1 MIRIKPIKSSG
12 GAAGVANYLRNEH
25 AGESAEQAVGY
36 YSECG
41 GAPSFWAGRGAEAL
55 GLSGAVDTDQFQAL
69 LEGKLQDGTDLAG
82 RHQNRRMGDG
92 YVLSAPKSVSMM
104 ACEDERW
111 KAWHDEGVKAAV
123 AFLQERMVY
132 ARLGKGGRIS
142 EYDGDIIAAVHRHED
157 ARPVDGI
164 VDMDLHS
171 HVTVINAMRR
181 SDGQWTSIN
190 NDQGV
195 DCELQKETDAIYLA
209 TMAQLAVEHG
219 YALEQSATGFEVAG
233 ITRDQIEA
241 FSRRRGQI
249 QADLSDKGGIE
260 DASVAQRDAAWSAT
274 RAEKRQLSQSEQ
286 RWEWRQ
292 RLREAKV
299 PAHDLW
305 VESVKSL
312 ERAKQRE
319 MQHPDRATLAVQRAL
334 KHCSEHDTVFSLS
347 SVRAEV
353 LRQGMAE
360 GLSIEAIDTAL
371 HSAPELLDG
380 GVVDRDGTGKLRKL
394 QTTTLAVEEE
404 LAMQRIATEGK
415 VKALRS
421 PETVSSLLA
430 QRQQAQGWNYSDGQ
444 IEAIQMALTGKE
456 QHQGIV
462 GAAGAGKTTSM
473 AVIVEQYR
481 QAGYTVIGLAPSAKA
496 AAELQSAGCQTQTLE
511 SFLRSKPSE
520 ASGKVFYIV
529 DEAGMVSRRD
539 LLRFYRRAQ
548 QDGARTLA
556 VGDPRQLQA
565 VQAGNPFEQ
574 LLRCNGFR
582 QASITQINRQKDK
595 ALLAIAEAFSRGDAD
610 KGLRLADPY
619 LREVPLPDPAPGQ
632 KKLDKAAKQ
641 EVLARA
647 AAASYLR
654 LSPEERRQTLV
665 LAASNGT
672 RRVANAEIRR
682 GLIERGELGR
692 ESVMIT
698 ALDKVSL
705 SVAHQA
711 QAAFYR
717 PGQVVELGRAESGV
731 GERGTRWRIV
741 GTENGKLQVVPLHAE
756 AKAPVNLRPST
767 KLQLFDVRPMVLRE
781 GDQILFRQ
789 NDKGREIDLRNG
801 DDAVIAIKDG
811 KAFATLRDGKQVPLR
826 TSEVMDYGYCRTVH
840 ASQGATVD
848 RAIVI
853 AESSR
858 AGANLG
864 YVALSREKHYLEVLT
879 DDKERLVESWGKYV
893 QQESAREAA
902 MRGTR
907 QTARDQAR
915 EVISCQL
922 AHARAEERTQR
933 ETRKREK
940 ARDTLTSKKQRSPAY
955 DQGISW

>member
-1 MIRIKPIKSSG
+1 MIRVKPIKSRG
-12 GAAGVANYLRNEH
+12 GAAGVANYLRNAH

-36 YSECG
+36 YSERG

-69 LEGKLQDGTDLAG
+69 LEGKLPDGTDLAG

-92 YVLSAPKSVSMM
+92 YVISAPKSVSMM

-111 KAWHDEGVKAAV
+111 KVWHDEGVKAAV
-123 AFLQERMVY
+123 AFLQEHMVY
-132 ARLGKGGRIS
+132 ARLGKGGRVS
-142 EYDGDIIAAVHRHED
+142 GYDGDIIAAVHRHED
-157 ARPVDGI
+157 ARPVDGL

-171 HVTVINAMRR
+171 HVTVINALRR

-195 DCELQKETDAIYLA
+195 DCELQKEADAIYLA
-209 TMAQLAVEHG
+209 TMARLAVEHG
-219 YALEQSATGFEVAG
+219 YELEQSATGFEVAG

-249 QADLSDKGGIE
+249 QADLADKGGIE
-260 DASVAQRDAAWSAT
+260 GASVAQRDAAWSAT

-299 PAHDLW
+299 LTHDLL
-305 VESVKSL
+305 VRSA
-312 ERAKQRE
+312 ERARQRE
-319 MQHPDRATLAVQRAL
+319 TPHPDRAALAVQRAL
-334 KHCSEHDTVFSLS
+334 EHCGERDTVFSQS
-347 SVRAEV
+347 AVRAEA

-360 GLSIEAIDTAL
+360 GLSIEVIDAAL
-371 HSAPELLDG
+371 RSTPDLLDG
-380 GVVDRDGTGKLRKL
+380 GDVDRDGTGKMRRMY
-394 QTTTLAVEEE
+394 TTTLAVEEE
-404 LAMQRIATEGK
+404 LEIQAIATQGEAD
-415 VKALRS
+415 ALRS
-421 PETVSSLLA
+421 PEAVSRLLA

-444 IEAIQMALTGKE
+444 IAAIQMALTGRE
-456 QHQGIV
+456 PHQGIV

-473 AVIVEQYR
+473 AVLVEQYR
-481 QAGYTVIGLAPSAKA
+481 QAGYEVIGLAPSAKA

-511 SFLRSKPSE
+511 SFLRSKPAETSR
-520 ASGKVFYIV
+520 KVLYIV

-582 QASITQINRQKDK
+582 QASIAKINRQKDK
-595 ALLAIAEAFSRGDAD
+595 ALLAIAEAFASGDAE
-610 KGLRLADPY
+610 KGLQLADPY
-619 LREVPLPDPAPGQ
+619 LWEIPLPNPAPGQ
-632 KKLDKAAKQ
+632 KSLDKGVKQ
-641 EVLARA
+641 ECLARA
-647 AAASYLR
+647 AAESYLR
-654 LSPEERRQTLV
+654 LSSEERGQTLV

-672 RRVANAEIRR
+672 RRIANEEIRR
-682 GLIERGELGR
+682 GLIIRGELGQ
-692 ESVMIT
+692 EFIIIA

-705 SVAHQA
+705 SATHQG
-711 QAAFYR
+711 QTAFYR
-717 PGQVVELGRAESGV
+717 PGQVVELGREEQGV
-731 GERGTRWRIV
+731 GERGTRWKIV
-741 GTENGKLQVVPLHAE
+741 GTEHGTLQVVPLQE
-756 AKAPVNLRPST
+756 DRKEPVNLKPST
-767 KLQLFDVRPMVLRE
+767 KLQLYDVRQMELRE
-781 GDQILFRQ
+781 GDQVLFRQ
-789 NDKGREIDLRNG
+789 NDKSRDIDLHNG
-801 DDAVIAIKDG
+801 DDAIITMRDG
-811 KAFATLRDGKQVPLR
+811 KAFAMLRDGRQVPLQA
-826 TSEVMDYGYCRTVH
+826 SEVMDYGYCRTVH

-864 YVALSREKHYLEVLT
+864 YVALSREKHHLDILT
-879 DDKERLVESWGKYV
+879 DDKEKLTESWGKYV

-902 MRGTR
+902 MRGTTQAAR
-907 QTARDQAR
+907 QQAH
-915 EVISCQL
+915 EAVSSQL
-922 AHARAEERTQR
+922 GRVHAEEK
-933 ETRKREK
+933 TRHEAVKREK
-940 ARDTLTSKKQRSPAY
+940 ARNTLTANEHRSPAY

>member
-1 MIRIKPIKSSG
+1 MIRVKPIKSNG
-12 GAAGVANYLRNEH
+12 GAAGVANYLRNAH

-36 YSECG
+36 YSEQG
-41 GAPSFWAGRGAEAL
+41 GAPSFWVGRGAEAL
-55 GLSGAVDTDQFQAL
+55 GLSGAVDPDQFQAL
-69 LEGKLQDGTDLAG
+69 LEGNLPDGTDLAG

-104 ACEDERW
+104 TCEDERW
-111 KAWHDEGVKAAV
+111 KAWHDEGVKATV
-123 AFLQERMVY
+123 AFLQEHMVY
-132 ARLGKGGRIS
+132 ARLGKGGQVS

-157 ARPVDGI
+157 ARPVDGL

-195 DCELQKETDAIYLA
+195 DCELQKEADTIYLA
-209 TMAQLAVEHG
+209 TMARLAVEHG
-219 YALEQSATGFEVAG
+219 YELEQSATGFEVAG

-249 QADLSDKGGIE
+249 QADLSAKGGIE
-260 DASVAQRDAAWSAT
+260 AASVAQRDAAWSAT

-299 PAHDLW
+299 PTHDLW
-305 VESVKSL
+305 VKSL

-319 MQHPDRATLAVQRAL
+319 VLHPDRATLVVQRAL
-334 KHCSEHDTVFSLS
+334 QHCSEHDTVFSLS
-347 SVRAEV
+347 AVRAEA
-353 LRQGMAE
+353 LRQSMAQ
-360 GLSIEAIDTAL
+360 GLSIEAIDATL
-371 HSAPELLDG
+371 HSAHELLDG
-380 GVVDRDGTGKLRKL
+380 GVVDRDGTGKRRKL
-394 QTTTLAVEEE
+394 YTTTRAVAEE
-404 LAMQRIATEGK
+404 LKIQKIATEGK
-415 VKALRS
+415 VKALQS
-421 PETVSSLLA
+421 PETVSALLT
-430 QRQQAQGWNYSDGQ
+430 QRQQGQGWNYSDGQ
-444 IEAIQMALTGKE
+444 IEAIRMALTGKE

-481 QAGYTVIGLAPSAKA
+481 QAGYEVIGLAPSAKA

-511 SFLRSKPSE
+511 SHLRSKPTE
-520 ASGKVFYIV
+520 DPRKVLYIV

-574 LLRCNGFR
+574 LLRGAGFR

-595 ALLAIAEAFSRGDAD
+595 ALLAIAEAFANGGA
-610 KGLRLADPY
+610 KEGLRLADPY

-632 KKLDKAAKQ
+632 KKLDKTAKQ

-647 AAASYLR
+647 AAVSYLR
-654 LSPEERRQTLV
+654 LSSEERGQTLV

-692 ESVMIT
+692 ESVQIT

-705 SVAHQA
+705 SITHQG

-756 AKAPVNLRPST
+756 EKVPVDLKPST
-767 KLQLFDVRPMVLRE
+767 KLQLYDVRPMELRE
-781 GDQILFRQ
+781 GDQVLFRQ
-789 NDKGREIDLRNG
+789 NDKTRDLDLRNG
-801 DDAVIAIKDG
+801 DDAVIAIQDG
-811 KAFATLRDGKQVPLR
+811 KVFATLRDGRQVPLLG
-826 TSEVMDYGYCRTVH
+826 SEVMDYGYCRTVH

-864 YVALSREKHYLEVLT
+864 YVALSREKHHLEILT
-879 DDKERLVESWGKYV
+879 DDKEKLAESWGKYV

-902 MRGTR
+902 MRGTL

-915 EVISCQL
+915 EVIAYQT

-933 ETRKREK
+933 ETPKRDK
-940 ARDTLTSKKQRSPAY
+940 ARDTLTAHKQRSPAY
-955 DQGISW
+955 DQGIGW

>member
-1 MIRIKPIKSSG
+1 MIRVKPIKSRG
-12 GAAGVANYLRNEH
+12 GAAGVANYLRNTH
-25 AGESAEQAVGY
+25 SGESAEQAVGY
-36 YSECG
+36 YSEQG
-41 GAPSFWAGRGAEAL
+41 GAPSFWAGRGAQAL

-69 LEGKLQDGTDLAG
+69 LEGKLPNGTDLAG

-111 KAWHDEGVKAAV
+111 KVWHDEGVKAAI

-132 ARLGKGGRIS
+132 ARLGKGGQVS
-142 EYDGDIIAAVHRHED
+142 EYDGDIIAVVHRHED
-157 ARPVDGI
+157 ARPVDGL

-190 NDQGV
+190 NDQGI
-195 DCELQKETDAIYLA
+195 DCELQKEADAIYLA
-209 TMAQLAVEHG
+209 TMARLAAEHG
-219 YALEQSATGFEVAG
+219 YELEQSATGFEVAG

-260 DASVAQRDAAWSAT
+260 AASVAQRDAAWSAT

-299 PAHDLW
+299 PTHDLW
-305 VESVKSL
+305 VKSL
-312 ERAKQRE
+312 ERAKRRE
-319 MQHPDRATLAVQRAL
+319 IQSPDRATLAVKRAL
-334 KHCSEHDTVFSLS
+334 EHCSEHDTVFSLS
-347 SVRAEV
+347 VVRAEA

-371 HSAPELLDG
+371 RSARELLDG
-380 GVVDRDGTGKLRKL
+380 GVVDRDGTGKLREL

-404 LAMQRIATEGK
+404 LAIQTIATQGK
-415 VKALRS
+415 VKALQS
-421 PETVSSLLA
+421 PETVSALLT
-430 QRQQAQGWNYSDGQ
+430 QRQQVQGWNYSDGQ

-481 QAGYTVIGLAPSAKA
+481 QAGYEVIGLAPSAKA
-496 AAELQSAGCQTQTLE
+496 AAELQSAGCETLTLE
-511 SFLRSKPSE
+511 SFLRSKPTE
-520 ASGKVFYIV
+520 ASRKVLYIV

-548 QDGARTLA
+548 QDQARTLA

-595 ALLAIAEAFSRGDAD
+595 SLLAIAEAFASGDAV
-610 KGLRLADPY
+610 KGLQLADPY
-619 LREVPLPDPAPGQ
+619 LREIPLPDPAPGQ

-641 EVLARA
+641 EWLARA

-654 LSPEERRQTLV
+654 LSSEERGQTLV

-672 RRVANAEIRR
+672 RRIANAEIRR

-692 ESVMIT
+692 ESVQIT
-698 ALDKVSL
+698 ALDKISL
-705 SVAHQA
+705 SVTHQG

-717 PGQVVELGRAESGV
+717 PGQVVELGRTEPGV
-731 GERGTRWRIV
+731 GERGTRWKIV
-741 GTENGKLQVVPLHAE
+741 GTENGKLQVVPLQAE
-756 AKAPVNLRPST
+756 RSAPVNLKPST
-767 KLQLFDVRPMVLRE
+767 KLQLYDARQMDLRE
-781 GDQILFRQ
+781 GDQVLFRQ
-789 NDKGREIDLRNG
+789 NDKSRDIDLRNG
-801 DDAVIAIKDG
+801 DDAVIAIRDG
-811 KAFATLRDGKQVPLR
+811 KAFATLRDGRRVPLQA
-826 TSEVMDYGYCRTVH
+826 SEVMDYGYCRTVH

-864 YVALSREKHYLEVLT
+864 YVALSREKHHLEILT
-879 DDKERLVESWGKYV
+879 DDKEKLAESWGKYV
-893 QQESAREAA
+893 QQESARDAA
-902 MRGTR
+902 MRGTL

-915 EVISCQL
+915 EVISYQP
-922 AHARAEERTQR
+922 AHTRAEEKAQR
-933 ETRKREK
+933 ENPKREK
-940 ARDTLTSKKQRSPAY
+940 ARGTLTANKQRSPAY
-955 DQGISW
+955 DQGIGW

>member
-1 MIRIKPIKSSG
+1 MIRVKPIKSRG
-12 GAAGVANYLRNEH
+12 GAAGVANYLRNAH

-36 YSECG
+36 YSERG

-55 GLSGAVDTDQFQAL
+55 GLSGPVDTDQFQAL
-69 LEGKLQDGTDLAG
+69 LEGKLPNGTDLAG

-92 YVLSAPKSVSMM
+92 YVISAPKSVSMM

-123 AFLQERMVY
+123 TFLQERMVY
-132 ARLGKGGRIS
+132 ARLGQGGRVS

-157 ARPVDGI
+157 ARPVDGL

-195 DCELQKETDAIYLA
+195 DCELQKEADAIYLA

-219 YALEQSATGFEVAG
+219 YELEQSATGFEVAG
-233 ITRDQIEA
+233 ITRDQVWA

-249 QADLSDKGGIE
+249 QADLADKGGIE
-260 DASVAQRDAAWSAT
+260 GASVAQRDAAWSIT

-286 RWEWRQ
+286 QWEWRQ

-299 PAHDLW
+299 PTHDLF
-305 VESVKSL
+305 VRSI
-312 ERAKQRE
+312 ERAGQRKTL
-319 MQHPDRATLAVQRAL
+319 HPDRAAIAVQRAL
-334 KHCSEHDTVFSLS
+334 DHCSEQDTVFSRS
-347 SVRAEV
+347 AVRAES
-353 LRQGMAE
+353 LRQGVAA
-360 GLSIEAIDTAL
+360 GLSIEAIDAAL
-371 HSAPELLDG
+371 RSTPELLDG
-380 GVVDRDGTGKLRKL
+380 GEADRDGTGKMRKMH
-394 QTTTLAVEEE
+394 TTARAVEEE
-404 LAMQRIATEGK
+404 LEVQAIATQG
-415 VKALRS
+415 VADVLQS
-421 PETVSSLLA
+421 PEAVSMLLA
-430 QRQQAQGWNYSDGQ
+430 HRQQAQGWNYSEGQ
-444 IEAIQMALTGKE
+444 IAAIQMALTGRE
-456 QHQGIV
+456 PHQGIV

-481 QAGYTVIGLAPSAKA
+481 QAGYEVIGLAPSAKA
-496 AAELQSAGCQTQTLE
+496 AAELQSAGCHTQTLE
-511 SFLRSKPSE
+511 SFLRSKPTE
-520 ASGKVFYIV
+520 ATRKVLYIV
-529 DEAGMVSRRD
+529 DEAGMISRRD

-556 VGDPRQLQA
+556 VGDPWQLQA

-595 ALLAIAEAFSRGDAD
+595 ALLAIARAFAGGDAEE
-610 KGLRLADPY
+610 GLRLADPY
-619 LREVPLPDPAPGQ
+619 LRELPLPDPAPGQ

-641 EVLARA
+641 EGLARA

-654 LSPEERRQTLV
+654 LSSAEREQTLV

-672 RRVANAEIRR
+672 RRIANEEIRR
-682 GLIERGELGR
+682 GLLDQGELGQ
-692 ESVMIT
+692 EAILIA

-705 SVAHQA
+705 SATHQE
-711 QAAFYR
+711 QAAFYQ
-717 PGQVVELGRAESGV
+717 PGQVVELGREEKGV
-731 GERGTRWRIV
+731 GARGTRWKIV
-741 GTENGKLQVVPLHAE
+741 GTEHGTLQVVPLQGE
-756 AKAPVNLRPST
+756 QKEPVHLKPST
-767 KLQLFDVRPMVLRE
+767 RLQLYNVRQMELRE
-781 GDQILFRQ
+781 GDQVLFRQ
-789 NDKGREIDLRNG
+789 NDKSRDIDLRNG
-801 DDAVIAIKDG
+801 DDAVLAVQDG
-811 KAFATLRDGKQVPLR
+811 KAFAILRDGRQVLLQA
-826 TSEVMDYGYCRTVH
+826 SEVMDYGYCRTVH

-864 YVALSREKHYLEVLT
+864 YVALSREKHYLDILT
-879 DDKERLVESWGKYV
+879 DDKEKLAQSWGKYV

-902 MRGTR
+902 MRGTAQAAR
-907 QTARDQAR
+907 QQAHEAVFSQRAR
-915 EVISCQL
+915 
-922 AHARAEERTQR
+922 ARAEEKIRH
-933 ETRKREK
+933 EAVHREK
-940 ARDTLTSKKQRSPAY
+940 ARHTLTAQKPHRPAY
-955 DQGISW
+955 DQGLGG